1 MKRALILMVFV
12 GVLFSVHGYG
22 LPGCCQSM
30 GSVNAQEVVAVAQT
44 TAQQATQTELGA
56 AVKGLL
62 NDTVIPLVISLVGA
76 LVSLAL
82 VKLKNKF
89 NLELKAETEEWT
101 RKQAENAVQMV
112 AEKAAASEKLTG
124 LKVGSNDKLNQA
136 IAWLVTKVPALTADQ
151 ADAYIHAAIARIPGV
166 GATGDQSL
174 TPVS

>member
-1 MKRALILMVFV
+1 MKKAFILIALIGVFIS
-12 GVLFSVHGYG
+12 LHGYG
-22 LPGCCQSM
+22 LPACAWL
-30 GSVNAQEVVAVAQT
+30 GSSAIAQETAAVAQQA
-44 TAQQATQTELGA
+44 AQQTELGS

-82 VKLKNKF
+82 LKLKSKF
-89 NLELKAETEEWT
+89 NIELKAETEAWIRT
-101 RKQAENAVQMV
+101 QAENAVQMV
-112 AEKAAASEKLTG
+112 AEKAAASEKLSG

-136 IAWLVTKVPALTADQ
+136 IAWLVTKVPALTREQ

-166 GATGDQSL
+166 GSTGDQSL